1 MRGRG
6 GKYTIGSIIN
16 HTLLKIY
23 IYLQGGG
30 MRGRGGDDE
39 IGLEQNI
46 KRVHNDFV
54 FLPLRKGQWSL
65 EENFSRANI
74 RSKSGARLRTR

>member
-1 MRGRG
+1 
-6 GKYTIGSIIN
+6 
-16 HTLLKIY
+16 
-23 IYLQGGG
+23 